1 LGIEEKYESYSIRGN
16 SAGTSPA
23 GIYGQQKKVINPL
36 IPSSPHPLIPKSRL
50 PYVDSKVL
58 AARMGL

>member
-1 LGIEEKYESYSIRGN
+1 LGIEEKYEPYSIRVN

-23 GIYGQQKKVINPL
+23 GICGQQKKIIN
-36 IPSSPHPLIPKSRL
+36 PLIPKSRL